1 MSNRFDNRSVSTFKK
16 DIMFSTMLEKYFF
29 NNWVSNVNHVYTDLG
44 YHVDTWE
51 NNGCGND
58 GEFIANGNTSGA
70 DYKVNDVPLEVK
82 WVPTAGKL
90 TLKMNDMRAYSEEK
104 AAILFIYNTGKV
116 NLRKPKDYDLER
128 HIELIEQNQSDI
140 RWGVISS
147 DNVEHCHKEWLN
159 EYKPIPYMGNKY
171 GKIIESK
178 DFNKYFV
185 EREWTTK

>member
-1 MSNRFDNRSVSTFKK
+1 VSNRFDNRSVSTFKK
-16 DIMFSTMLEKYFF
+16 DIKFGTMLEKYFF
-29 NNWVSNVNHVYTDLG
+29 ETWMGNVNHVYKGLDF
-44 YHVDTWE
+44 HIDSWE

-58 GEFIANGNTSGA
+58 GEFIASGNTAGA

-90 TLKMNDMRAYSEEK
+90 TLKRDDMQAYSREK
-104 AAILFIYNTGKV
+104 AAILFIYNTGKA

-128 HIELIEQNQSDI
+128 HIKLVESQSQHI
-140 RWGVISS
+140 RWGVMSAN
-147 DNVEHCHKEWLN
+147 NVEFLHDDWYRHKE
-159 EYKPIPYMGNKY
+159 YRPIPYMGNKY

-185 EREWTTK
+185 EREW